1 MASEIRS
8 FLQDSLTSADF
19 DDIVHR
25 SESEVATD
33 DGVTFGT
40 IMLGRLASQS
50 RSTSQVQRVSSLQ
63 GTISVAMATRAPRGD
78 KFSRRRVL
86 STAITIS
93 RSTCRATRSPAVKT
107 IF

>member
-19 DDIVHR
+19 DDIVYR

-40 IMLGRLASQS
+40 IMLGRLAPQW
-50 RSTSQVQRVSSLQ
+50 RSTSQVQRVSSLKATINVLDDAAADTLTG
-63 GTISVAMATRAPRGD
+63 GTELDWYCKAPPRNGRCSKMQRD
-78 KFSRRRVL
+78 
-86 STAITIS
+86 
-93 RSTCRATRSPAVKT
+93 
-107 IF
+107 

>member
-25 SESEVATD
+25 SESEVPTA

-40 IMLGRLASQS
+40 IMLGRLAPQW
-50 RSTSQVQRVSSLQ
+50 RSTSQVQRVSSLKATINVLDDAPADTLTG
-63 GTISVAMATRAPRGD
+63 GTELDWYCKAPPRNGRCSKMQRD
-78 KFSRRRVL
+78 
-86 STAITIS
+86 
-93 RSTCRATRSPAVKT
+93 
-107 IF
+107 

>member
-40 IMLGRLASQS
+40 IMLGRLAPQW
-50 RSTSQVQRVSSLQ
+50 RSTSQVQRVSSLKATINVLDDAAADTLTG
-63 GTISVAMATRAPRGD
+63 GTELDWYFKALQRN
-78 KFSRRRVL
+78 
-86 STAITIS
+86 
-93 RSTCRATRSPAVKT
+93 CRCSKMHRH
-107 IF
+107 